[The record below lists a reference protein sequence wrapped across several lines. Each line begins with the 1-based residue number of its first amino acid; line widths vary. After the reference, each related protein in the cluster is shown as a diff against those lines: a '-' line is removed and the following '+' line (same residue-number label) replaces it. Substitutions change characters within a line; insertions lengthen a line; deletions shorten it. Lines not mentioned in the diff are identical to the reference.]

1 MILLD
6 TNVLSELTRRKPAP
20 PVIAWHRQHEP
31 LLALPTIALAELRFG
46 IARLP
51 DGRRRSSLLQFWTTT
66 RDHYLGRIIS
76 FDERA
81 AQTYG
86 DLAAEAERVGRPINI
101 ADGQI
106 AAIARTHGMKVA
118 TRDVSDFEVAGVTVV
133 NPWDHIIPD
142 PDPAPNAAPEAS
154 GATEAADDGYTSG
167 GSFS

>member
-6 TNVLSELTRRKPAP
+6 TNVLSELSRPQP
-20 PVIAWHRQHEP
+20 SPQVIAWHRRHEP

-51 DGRRRSSLLQFWTTT
+51 DGRRRSSLLRFWTTT
-66 RDHYLGRIIS
+66 RDHFLGRIFP

-86 DLAAEAERVGRPINI
+86 DLAAAAERIGRPINI

-106 AAIARTHGMKVA
+106 AAIAKTHRMNVA
-118 TRDVSDFEVAGVTVV
+118 TRDVSDFEVTGIPLV
-133 NPWDHIIPD
+133 NPWDFVISVPD
-142 PDPAPNAAPEAS
+142 PTPEA
-154 GATEAADDGYTSG
+154 
-167 GSFS
+167 